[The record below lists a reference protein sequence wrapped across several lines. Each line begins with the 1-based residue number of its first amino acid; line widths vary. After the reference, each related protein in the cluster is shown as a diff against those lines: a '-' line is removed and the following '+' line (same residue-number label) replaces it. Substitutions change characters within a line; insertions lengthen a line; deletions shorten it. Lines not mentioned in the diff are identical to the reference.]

1 MSRKDAKKL
10 ACSRDCSC
18 VKGKE
23 RDNNYNECVD
33 KIYDYFDDKLKLYEI
48 HSKLPKKLKK
58 KLYTSL
64 VILTQ
69 TVLLQQLFL
78 QRPLKD

>member
-58 KLYTSL
+58 WNEFLILLNESGYKL
-64 VILTQ
+64 V
-69 TVLLQQLFL
+69 
-78 QRPLKD
+78 KK